1 MKHNLEQS
9 SLKTG
14 NGRNMLVL
22 LAASALA
29 FSSSVSRGQVRNK
42 PSLSQGTSAMY
53 AVPPRGQQSNERS
66 INLGSQ
72 PISVAF
78 ANQTNENL
86 VAHWIDLN
94 GVGQEIGLLVPGQVA
109 EITTFPGHV
118 TIFSS
123 GSRRV
128 ATFRAS
134 TSSQPAYAI
143 LGPGGNTANMGPVTQ
158 FNPSVTGNQISS
170 SATGITLSDIGRFFR
185 ELANKQSSAPGGGST
200 PGTNIGGNPGT
211 NIGGNPGT
219 NIGGTPG
226 TNIGGNPGTNIGGK
240 PGTNIGG
247 TPGTNIGGNPG
258 TNIGGNSGT
267 NTGGNAIAS
276 TGSNLTPQAAQDLV
290 NFHNRVRN
298 DVGVGPVTWD
308 ATIAKFAQDY
318 ANKLATT
325 IKQLQHN
332 PNRVLNGVTLGE
344 NLSWGSAGSWTVL
357 QLADQWESQEKN
369 LWTPGSVIPSGS
381 NPAGHYTQII
391 WRNSTKIGAGI
402 ATGPS
407 GTYLVC
413 NYSPAGNFIGQ
424 KPN

>member
-211 NIGGNPGT
+211 NIGG
-219 NIGGTPG
+219 TPG
-226 TNIGGNPGTNIGGK
+226 TNIGGNP
-240 PGTNIGG
+240 
-247 TPGTNIGGNPG
+247 
-258 TNIGGNSGT
+258 GT

>member
-170 SATGITLSDIGRFFR
+170 AATGITLSDIGRFFR

-200 PGTNIGGNPGT
+200 
-211 NIGGNPGT
+211 
-219 NIGGTPG
+219 
-226 TNIGGNPGTNIGGK
+226 
-240 PGTNIGG
+240 
-247 TPGTNIGGNPG
+247 PG

>member
-1 MKHNLEQS
+1 M
-9 SLKTG
+9 
-14 NGRNMLVL
+14 
-22 LAASALA
+22 
-29 FSSSVSRGQVRNK
+29 
-42 PSLSQGTSAMY
+42 
-53 AVPPRGQQSNERS
+53 
-66 INLGSQ
+66 
-72 PISVAF
+72 
-78 ANQTNENL
+78 
-86 VAHWIDLN
+86 
-94 GVGQEIGLLVPGQVA
+94 
-109 EITTFPGHV
+109 
-118 TIFSS
+118 
-123 GSRRV
+123 
-128 ATFRAS
+128 
-134 TSSQPAYAI
+134 
-143 LGPGGNTANMGPVTQ
+143 
-158 FNPSVTGNQISS
+158 
-170 SATGITLSDIGRFFR
+170 
-185 ELANKQSSAPGGGST
+185 
-200 PGTNIGGNPGT
+200 
-211 NIGGNPGT
+211 
-219 NIGGTPG
+219 
-226 TNIGGNPGTNIGGK
+226 
-240 PGTNIGG
+240 
-247 TPGTNIGGNPG
+247 
-258 TNIGGNSGT
+258 
-267 NTGGNAIAS
+267 
-276 TGSNLTPQAAQDLV
+276 

>member
-53 AVPPRGQQSNERS
+53 VVPPRGQQSNERS

-200 PGTNIGGNPGT
+200 PGTNIGGN
-211 NIGGNPGT
+211 
-219 NIGGTPG
+219 
-226 TNIGGNPGTNIGGK
+226 

>member
-170 SATGITLSDIGRFFR
+170 AATGITLSDIGRFFR
-185 ELANKQSSAPGGGST
+185 ELANRKQSSAPGGGST
-200 PGTNIGGNPGT
+200 PGTNIQSRNEHRRQSWNEHRRHPWNEHRRQSWNEHRRQPWNEHRRHPGDEYRRQSRNEHRRQFRNEHWGKCDSEYRIKPHAAGGAGPRE
-211 NIGGNPGT
+211 
-219 NIGGTPG
+219 
-226 TNIGGNPGTNIGGK
+226 
-240 PGTNIGG
+240 
-247 TPGTNIGGNPG
+247 
-258 TNIGGNSGT
+258 
-267 NTGGNAIAS
+267 
-276 TGSNLTPQAAQDLV
+276 LPQ
-290 NFHNRVRN
+290 
-298 DVGVGPVTWD
+298 
-308 ATIAKFAQDY
+308 
-318 ANKLATT
+318 
-325 IKQLQHN
+325 
-332 PNRVLNGVTLGE
+332 
-344 NLSWGSAGSWTVL
+344 
-357 QLADQWESQEKN
+357 
-369 LWTPGSVIPSGS
+369 PGSQRCGCRPCHLGRDHRQVRPGLR
-381 NPAGHYTQII
+381 Q
-391 WRNSTKIGAGI
+391 
-402 ATGPS
+402 
-407 GTYLVC
+407 
-413 NYSPAGNFIGQ
+413 
-424 KPN
+424 